1 MKPFRRNETGIVSM
15 SGSAR
20 QQLWRGARA
29 AGRRPRACIALATL
43 LVCTEAAAAI
53 DCTVSTT
60 GVAFGTYDPLSAAP
74 TDSTGN
80 VTIVCNYLSGGA
92 SRVAYSMA
100 LSTGSGGSYVRRQL
114 QAGTTP
120 LNYNLFIDSARSAV
134 WGDGS
139 SGTSVASGSATIGP
153 GVGNRRRE
161 DSRTIYGRVP
171 AAQDALPGSYG
182 DSIIVTLVF

>member
-1 MKPFRRNETGIVSM
+1 MNPWIASM
-15 SGSAR
+15 SVSACQR
-20 QQLWRGARA
+20 LGRVARVTRL
-29 AGRRPRACIALATL
+29 RRPACIAVAAL
-43 LVCTEAAAAI
+43 LVCTEAAAAV

-60 GVAFGTYDPLSAAP
+60 GVAFGIYDPLGAAP
-74 TDSTGN
+74 SDSTGN

-92 SRVAYSMA
+92 AQIAYSVA
-100 LSTGSGGSYVRRQL
+100 LSTGSSGTYVRRQL
-114 QAGTTP
+114 QAGTTA

-139 SGTSVASGSATIGP
+139 TGTSVASGSATMGP
-153 GVGNRRRE
+153 GVGNGRRE

-171 AAQDALPGSYG
+171 AAQDALPGSYT

>member
-1 MKPFRRNETGIVSM
+1 MQICR
-15 SGSAR
+15 
-20 QQLWRGARA
+20 
-29 AGRRPRACIALATL
+29 RACITLATL
-43 LVCTEAAAAI
+43 LVCSEAAAVV

-60 GVAFGTYDPLSAAP
+60 GVAFGIYDPLGATP

-92 SRVAYSMA
+92 TQIAYSVA
-100 LSTGSGGSYVRRQL
+100 LSTGSSGTYVPRQL
-114 QAGTTP
+114 RAGTTA
-120 LNYNLFIDSARSAV
+120 LNYNLYIDSARSTV
-134 WGDGS
+134 WGDG
-139 SGTSVASGSATIGP
+139 GAATSVASGSATIGP
-153 GVGNRRRE
+153 GVGNGRRE